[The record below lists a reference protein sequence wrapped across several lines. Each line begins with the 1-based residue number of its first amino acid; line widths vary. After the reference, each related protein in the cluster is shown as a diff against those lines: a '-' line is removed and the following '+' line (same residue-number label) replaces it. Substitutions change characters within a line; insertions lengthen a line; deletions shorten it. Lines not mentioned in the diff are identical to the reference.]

1 MSAANPYVGYDKD
14 VRGVGNLWERFQA
27 GLVNPGETSSPY
39 YQMLL
44 QDWRRCTALGV
55 DLAMTMARRLND
67 EELHERLRASQLMLE
82 TYLPL
87 IECVNPFLD
96 GHSSLMMLTDA
107 SGCILH
113 MAGTQQ
119 ALDQAAAHSGIVVGS
134 RWEESQAGNNGMG
147 SVLAKRQPVHV
158 FATEH
163 FCEGLQRWSCS
174 AAPVFDVD
182 GQTILGT
189 INFTT
194 DEATFKGNALALPV
208 SLAHSLRGRLALQRE
223 QDRNRLLAI
232 FEEESRRSP
241 NDKMLVV
248 DYAGRPISH
257 TPTEAGHAIA
267 TRWRAG
273 ERGHERVARATDI
286 QSPVTGQ
293 NIGKILH
300 FSPAKPM
307 GYERIF
313 LSGQVTPAE
322 AVPQMV
328 RFGQFLSCD
337 PETIT
342 TLETLER
349 ITRADV
355 NVLLHGETGTGK
367 ELIARHIHTASRRRD
382 APYLAINCGAISP
395 ELLESTFF
403 GYVRGA
409 FSGADPKGRAGYFES
424 VGEGTLFLDEIG
436 ELPLGMQ
443 AALLRVLEDGS
454 FLRVGS
460 SAPQRAS
467 CRIIAATHRDLEELI
482 AQGQF
487 RQDLY
492 YRLKVVQ
499 KRLKPIRE
507 RTCDIPL
514 LAEQFK
520 SALVQKHQIPN
531 VQIHPDAMAVMQ
543 RYPWPGNAREIRNV
557 MEAALICSDGEIT
570 ADSLPPELSAVQRE
584 ANASRVAAPE
594 PGHPPS
600 AGADYERQLIVGLL
614 RKYRKVNHVAR
625 ALGLARSTLYRK
637 FTELGIDQREY
648 VNDLPE

>member
-1 MSAANPYVGYDKD
+1 MSASNPYVGYDKD

-27 GLVNPGETSSPY
+27 GLVSPEEASSPY
-39 YQMLL
+39 YRMLL
-44 QDWRRCTALGV
+44 QEWRRCTALGV
-55 DLAMTMARRLND
+55 DLAMTMARRLSDD
-67 EELHERLRASQLMLE
+67 EVQERLRASQLMLE

-87 IECVNPFLD
+87 IESLNPFLD
-96 GHSSLMMLTDA
+96 GHSSMMMLTDA

-113 MAGTQQ
+113 MAGTEQ
-119 ALDQAAAHSGIVVGS
+119 ALDQAAAHSGIVIGS

-182 GQTILGT
+182 GQTIIGT

-194 DEATFKGNALALPV
+194 EESTFKGDALMLPV

-241 NDKMLVV
+241 HEKMLVV
-248 DYAGRPISH
+248 DHAGRPISH
-257 TPTEAGHAIA
+257 SQTEAGHAIA
-267 TRWRAG
+267 ARWWAG
-273 ERGHERVARATDI
+273 ERGHERVSRSTDI
-286 QSPVTGQ
+286 TSPVTGE
-293 NIGKILH
+293 NIGKILR
-300 FSPAKPM
+300 FSPLKPQ

-313 LSGQVTPAE
+313 QSGLADSAQHTPR
-322 AVPQMV
+322 MM

-337 PETIT
+337 PETIN

-349 ITRADV
+349 IARADV

-367 ELIARHIHTASRRRD
+367 ELIARHIHVASRRRD
-382 APYLAINCGAISP
+382 APYLAINCGAISS

-436 ELPLGMQ
+436 ELPLAMQ

-460 SAPQRAS
+460 STPQRAS
-467 CRIIAATHRDLEELI
+467 CRIIAATHRNLEELI

-492 YRLKVVQ
+492 YRLKIVQ

-507 RTCDIPL
+507 RTCDIAL

-520 SALVQKHQIPN
+520 SALAQKHQIPN
-531 VQIHPDAMAVMQ
+531 VQIHPEAMAVME
-543 RYPWPGNAREIRNV
+543 RYQWPGNAREIRNV

-570 ADSLPPELSAVQRE
+570 LASLPPEVSESPTDPLQSREPE
-584 ANASRVAAPE
+584 ANSE
-594 PGHPPS
+594 MPPDT
-600 AGADYERQLIVGLL
+600 GNDYERQLIVGLL

-637 FTELGIDQREY
+637 FADLGIDQREY
-648 VNDLPE
+648 VNDLSD